1 MHKQANRQEFGV
13 VMTQRGRHRAPGRH
27 ARPKS
32 RRVSLTTSAVA
43 TAAVLLTGGI
53 TAAANSNEQPLPY
66 VDVAALAIDSTVT
79 YDIRD
84 HVVSSVVVT
93 EEEDLAFTNAVT
105 EDATIAIGTEITK
118 RKGEVGKVEVAYQVK
133 LVDDKEVTRSEVS
146 RTVITEPVQEQI
158 IRGTGDPKS
167 FAIAIKVA
175 EQKTGSRS
183 GNKEY
188 AKLWINQENGWGEN
202 QFACLETLWF
212 RESNWNHKATNP
224 TSGAYGIPQSLP
236 GNKMATFGD
245 DWRTNPATQIKWGA
259 DYIEERYGTPCQA
272 LNFFYNKNWY

>member
-1 MHKQANRQEFGV
+1 MHKQANRREFGV

-32 RRVSLTTSAVA
+32 RRISLTTSTVA
-43 TAAVLLTGGI
+43 AAAVLLTGGI
-53 TAAANSNEQPLPY
+53 TAAASSNEQPLPY
-66 VDVAALAIDSTVT
+66 VDVVALAIDSTVT
-79 YDIRD
+79 YDIRN
-84 HVVSSVVVT
+84 HVISSAVVT
-93 EEEDLAFTNAVT
+93 EEQDLEFTST
-105 EDATIAIGTEITK
+105 IIEDATIAIGTEFTK
-118 RKGEVGKVEVAYQVK
+118 RKGKVGKVEVAYQVK
-133 LVDDKEVTRSEVS
+133 RLDDKEVTRTEIT
-146 RTVITEPVQEQI
+146 RTVITEPVQAEF

-167 FAIAIKVA
+167 FAIAIKA
-175 EQKTGSRS
+175 AAQETGTRA

-202 QFACLETLWF
+202 QFSCLETLWF

-245 DWRTNPATQIKWGA
+245 DWRTNPTTQIKWGA
-259 DYIEERYGTPCQA
+259 DYIAERYGTPCQA
-272 LNFFYNKNWY
+272 LDFFYNKNWY

>member
-1 MHKQANRQEFGV
+1 
-13 VMTQRGRHRAPGRH
+13 MTQLGRHCAPGRH

-32 RRVSLTTSAVA
+32 RHVSLTTSVVAV
-43 TAAVLLTGGI
+43 AAVLLTGGI
-53 TAAANSNEQPLPY
+53 TAAANSDEQALPY
-66 VDVAALAIDSTVT
+66 IDVAALAIDATST
-79 YDIRD
+79 YDIRNY
-84 HVVSSVVVT
+84 VVST
-93 EEEDLAFTNAVT
+93 EVITVKEELAFASTII

-118 RKGEVGKVEVAYQVK
+118 QEGEPGEDEVTYQAK
-133 LVDDKEVTRSEVS
+133 LVDGNEVSRSEVS
-146 RTVITEPVQEQI
+146 RTVITEPVQAEL

-167 FAIAIKVA
+167 LAVAIKTA
-175 EQKTGSRS
+175 EQETGTKS
-183 GNKEY
+183 GNKTY

-236 GNKMATFGD
+236 GNKMASFGD

-259 DYIEERYGTPCQA
+259 QYIEKRYGTPCEA
-272 LNFFYNKNWY
+272 LDFFYNKNWY

>member
-1 MHKQANRQEFGV
+1 MHKQANRREFGV

-32 RRVSLTTSAVA
+32 RRISLTTSAVA

-53 TAAANSNEQPLPY
+53 TAAANSDEQPLPY
-66 VDVAALAIDSTVT
+66 VDVAALEIDATSTNE
-79 YDIRD
+79 IRNF
-84 HVVSSVVVT
+84 VVSTEVITV
-93 EEEDLAFTNAVT
+93 EEELAFTST
-105 EDATIAIGTEITK
+105 IIEDATIAIGTEITK
-118 RKGEVGKVEVAYQVK
+118 REGEVGKVEVAFQVK
-133 LVDDKEVTRSEVS
+133 LVDDKEVIRTEVA

-175 EQKTGSRS
+175 EQETGSRA

-188 AKLWINQENGWGEN
+188 AKLWINQENGWSEN
-202 QFACLETLWF
+202 QFACLEILWF

-272 LNFFYNKNWY
+272 LDFFYNKNWY